1 MMIKKMAI
9 CAFPM
14 LLISTFANA
23 EQTTNQWQLVKG
35 SDSKDFQIICFTDK
49 KQTLYIRKDNGNNEY
64 RVARNIIFQTLPN
77 NTTILSFKR
86 GFVSADKDMTYI
98 PSASEHCEITEQ

>member
-1 MMIKKMAI
+1 MKKIALCAVTLMA
-9 CAFPM
+9 F
-14 LLISTFANA
+14 STLAHAN
-23 EQTTNQWQLVKG
+23 QTANQWQLVNG
-35 SDSKDFQIICFTDK
+35 SDSKDFQILCFNDQ
-49 KQTLYIRKDNGNNEY
+49 KQTLYIRKDNQNIEY

-98 PSASEHCEITEQ
+98 PSANERCEITEQ